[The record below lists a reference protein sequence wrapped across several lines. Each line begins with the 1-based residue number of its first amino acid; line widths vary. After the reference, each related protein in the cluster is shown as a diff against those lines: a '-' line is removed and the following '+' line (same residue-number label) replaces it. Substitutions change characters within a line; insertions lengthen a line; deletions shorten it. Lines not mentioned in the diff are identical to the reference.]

1 MKDKIDLSQLNTI
14 QTPKSWITDIAN
26 NKAKKRKTLTRSK
39 FTVMLSGFIIASLF
53 TVSAAAAVIPNF
65 YSWLTAQFGKSAS
78 ITELSGYKVTED
90 GFFIKNGETYVLK
103 GTELKKINTKTVKGL
118 KGESEYFI
126 EYTIHGNKIHV
137 QSHSGNVI
145 DVTAY
150 NEKLAIVQFE
160 NGSYFAELSTGA
172 LTEVLNEGV
181 SDLQVSEGGKYLL
194 YHKRTEEWFVKNIE
208 TKEEVWLQK
217 APEYLFSNEIG
228 FIDDKRIVIGY
239 NEQERPMIYD
249 CETKEYT
256 DLGTMPGSDFG
267 TTLIYSTGYENGC
280 YTFKDLLKKQEYE
293 IPSQDTNNVVIVT
306 REAICLLSPARN
318 AVIYLIDEDKTVTFK
333 SEALENPTEITDVK
347 VIDKNKYLFIT
358 TDLAYIVS
366 K

>member
-1 MKDKIDLSQLNTI
+1 MKDKIDFSQLNTI
-14 QTPKSWITDIAN
+14 QTPKSWIADIAN

-39 FTVMLSGFIIASLF
+39 FTVMLSSFIIASLF
-53 TVSAAAAVIPNF
+53 TVSAAATVIPSF
-65 YSWLTAQFGKSAS
+65 YSWLTAQFGKNAS
-78 ITELSGYKVTED
+78 ITEVTGYKVTEN
-90 GFFIKNGETYVLK
+90 GFFTKNGEAFALE

-118 KGESEYFI
+118 KGDNEYFI
-126 EYTIHGNKIHV
+126 EYAIHGNKIHV
-137 QSHSGNVI
+137 QNHSGNVI

-150 NEKLAIVQFE
+150 NDEFAIIQFE

-181 SDLQVSEGGKYLL
+181 FDLQVSEGGKYLL

-228 FIDDKRIVIGY
+228 FIDGKRIVIGY

-267 TTLIYSTGYENGC
+267 TTLIYSTGYKNGC
-280 YTFKDLLKKQEYE
+280 YTFKDLLTKQEYK
-293 IPSQDTNNVVIVT
+293 IPSDDTNNVIIVT
-306 REAICLLSPARN
+306 RKVICLLSPAGN
-318 AVIYLIDEDKTVTFK
+318 AIIYLVDQDKTVTFK
-333 SEALENPTEITDVK
+333 QETLKKPAEITDVK